1 MASSSDRSY
10 SGALVPDIQGMTSG
24 AAVPRIEQGLA
35 ENPQMGDQIPTY
47 TPSNMYAPQIQV
59 VPWEPSSTLS
69 SDVVEAPTANSP
81 KATLALMTA
90 PKVDSMAVN
99 QNAGTTA
106 VTPGV
111 AAGTNGVQ

>member
-1 MASSSDRSY
+1 MFNQ
-10 SGALVPDIQGMTSG
+10 IKNIHGMTSG
-24 AAVPRIEQGLA
+24 ADVPRIQQGLA

-69 SDVVEAPTANSP
+69 NDVVEAPTANSP